1 MPTQL
6 REGPWPFGNLI
17 EGDIF
22 TAHVKSTQGVRCTRV
37 TFYPASVL
45 FSRYREGASDGFVL
59 FFHAALVSK
68 QTGFGKVRG
77 RSGTLS
83 KGISSLRMSNQLK
96 VFVALASHFTLPVFY
111 FPGTA
116 KGPEEDELVI
126 DINYLWMAPLS
137 SPMLDFTLMQFYI
150 DYTFLEYFGENME
163 TKSVHR
169 SEIIDNKLHFNYS
182 KIDKSI
188 HGDQHKLLAEMFNKS
203 TSGREA
209 CKIRFVVVSEPL
221 EEDSSMQDCGEI
233 GKKNIFTVVG
243 MLKKLPHSDNHVH
256 AFTHSTLA

>member
-17 EGDIF
+17 EGNIF

-59 FFHAALVSK
+59 FFHAAPVSK
-68 QTGFGKVRG
+68 QMG
-77 RSGTLS
+77 
-83 KGISSLRMSNQLK
+83 
-96 VFVALASHFTLPVFY
+96 AE
-111 FPGTA
+111 
-116 KGPEEDELVI
+116 GPEEDELVI

-137 SPMLDFTLMQFYI
+137 SPMLDFTLKQFYI

-182 KIDKSI
+182 KIDKST
-188 HGDQHKLLAEMFNKS
+188 HGDQHNLLAEMFNKS

-233 GKKNIFTVVG
+233 GSAALDMMEVLNCDGNWANIDIAVINYNGDMIGTLNINIGGINSIKKVARELNI
-243 MLKKLPHSDNHVH
+243 LK
-256 AFTHSTLA
+256 